1 VNRLLKIYH
10 RLPAPAQS
18 VAATLRG
25 MYLRYWRGSEHS
37 SRQSHE
43 ALQRDYWTPE
53 QWDAWRSE
61 RLAVVLQRAATLVP
75 FYRDYWAARRRRGD
89 TTSWRELENWPL
101 LEKDAVREE
110 PRRFVADDCRI
121 QRMFHEQ
128 TSGTTGKP
136 LEMWRTR
143 QTVRALYAVVQARTR
158 MWNGVPAGARYARL
172 GGQLVTP
179 VSRRQPP
186 FWVWNA
192 AMGQLYMSTYHLA
205 PDLIPSYLQALVD
218 YRIGF
223 LTGYP
228 SSLTAI
234 AYEVL
239 RSGRDDLRMQAVF
252 TNAEPVTPQQRA
264 ILSQAFQCPVRES
277 YGQAEAVAFASE
289 CPGGRLHQW
298 PEVGHIEVQSDGELV
313 CTGLLN
319 ADMPLIRYRVG
330 DRAAVGTNDERC
342 SCGRLLPLMS
352 AIDGRISDSL
362 VTRDGR
368 SVFWLNPVFYGLP
381 VRQAQIEQE
390 TFDRLLVRAVP
401 GAEFGAET
409 QQIIIER
416 LRSRMGEIDV
426 TVHAVDEIPRTAA
439 GKVPAV
445 VCRIPLHQR
454 GGQFTGGIAP

>member
-1 VNRLLKIYH
+1 
-10 RLPAPAQS
+10 
-18 VAATLRG
+18 
-25 MYLRYWRGSEHS
+25 
-37 SRQSHE
+37 
-43 ALQRDYWTPE
+43 
-53 QWDAWRSE
+53 
-61 RLAVVLQRAATLVP
+61 
-75 FYRDYWAARRRRGD
+75 
-89 TTSWRELENWPL
+89 
-101 LEKDAVREE
+101 
-110 PRRFVADDCRI
+110 
-121 QRMFHEQ
+121 
-128 TSGTTGKP
+128 
-136 LEMWRTR
+136 
-143 QTVRALYAVVQARTR
+143 
-158 MWNGVPAGARYARL
+158 
-172 GGQLVTP
+172 
-179 VSRRQPP
+179 
-186 FWVWNA
+186 
-192 AMGQLYMSTYHLA
+192 MGQLYMSTYHLA

-298 PEVGHIEVQSDGELV
+298 PEVGHIEVQADGELV